1 MHHLKGGTSLPSY
14 SEGSAYP
21 NEVSSIATLD
31 THTYASHTLTTHDS
45 SASLGEKITANI
57 ADAEAANK
65 ADGQRGES
73 WALPGRL
80 PALCWSSKARWLLAV
95 DVALLSDEGRR
106 RCRALNLSLATARII
121 ARACAGFADSLTGR
135 HLTASNQTIGE
146 AAAKLAGR
154 SRPWCHDVVA
164 NTRRVLKELGLAVEV
179 ARGRY
184 LTQFERLAAAV
195 HHEGTQ
201 IRAAST
207 WVLTMIRR
215 WESKSYLPRRGPTG
229 SSTPRRRNS
238 PNARTRAKAPSGRSS
253 KTPRGPRSL
262 AAQIVTAHLVQRA
275 HGLDNGSH
283 LGSVIDVID
292 ELVDCERWTGRDLA
306 ALLDDD
312 ARTNPR
318 DWPTHITHPAAFL
331 RHRLSGLAVRLAG
344 PSPSQIEAAHHQA
357 VQNERRERAERA
369 TRAAQKRAS
378 SAHVAGAMAQ
388 IREQLARRRSGRD
401 ASATRQG

>member
-1 MHHLKGGTSLPSY
+1 MPSY

-21 NEVSSIATLD
+21 NEVSSIATLGP
-31 THTYASHTLTTHDS
+31 HTYASHTLTNHDPN
-45 SASLGEKITANI
+45 ASLGETITARF
-57 ADAEAANK
+57 ADAEASNK
-65 ADGQRGES
+65 SDGQRGES
-73 WALPGRL
+73 WALLGRP
-80 PALCWSSKARWLLAV
+80 PALCWSSKSRWLLAV
-95 DVALLSDEGRR
+95 DIALLSDEGRR
-106 RCRALNLSLATARII
+106 RCRALNLSPATARII

-135 HLTASNQTIGE
+135 HLTASNQTISA

-154 SRPWCHDVVA
+154 SRPWCHDVVGH
-164 NTRRVLKELGLAVEV
+164 TRRVLKELGLAVEV

-195 HHEGTQ
+195 HHDGIQ
-201 IRAAST
+201 LRAAST
-207 WVLTMIRR
+207 WALTMVRR

-229 SSTPRRRNS
+229 SSTPRSRNS
-238 PNARTRAKAPSGRSS
+238 PNARKRAKAPSGRSS
-253 KTPRGPRSL
+253 KTPRGGRPL

-283 LGSVIDVID
+283 LGSVVDVIS
-292 ELVDCERWTGRDLA
+292 EFVDCERWTGRDLA

-331 RHRLSGLAVRLAG
+331 RYRLSNLAVRLAG

-357 VQNERRERAERA
+357 VQNEQRERTKQAALA
-369 TRAAQKRAS
+369 TQKRAS

-388 IREQLARRRSGRD
+388 IREQLSRRRSGRD
-401 ASATRQG
+401 ASATRPA